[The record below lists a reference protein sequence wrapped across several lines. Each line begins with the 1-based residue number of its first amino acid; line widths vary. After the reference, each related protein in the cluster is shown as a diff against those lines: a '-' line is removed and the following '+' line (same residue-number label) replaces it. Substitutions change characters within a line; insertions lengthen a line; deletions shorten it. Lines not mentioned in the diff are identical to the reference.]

1 MRFRFRFPMF
11 GLSSLKASGTAA
23 KVAALALALSG
34 LGAQWVAAAPA
45 DKATRESELL
55 GMEETLQAS
64 EEQRR
69 KIEAEIETIK
79 ADRLRLNAALLDTA
93 TRVKNDETQVGS
105 LELQLRTMLGSEDAF
120 KRSLESRRTVIADVL
135 ASLQRMGRQPLPT
148 LLARPEDVLESI
160 RTSMLLGAVLPELR
174 AETEALAADLA
185 DLLALR
191 QSITNARD
199 GLARHAATLTVER
212 LRLSKLIE
220 AKHNLLAD
228 AEAAMQAERARAA
241 ELAKGAAS
249 LKDLIAKME
258 NEISA
263 SQRAADQAKK
273 AEVAQ
278 KLAAEADA
286 TEIQRKIDGG
296 AFKDASRLAPALPFA
311 EAKGLLPT
319 PVAGTVVK
327 VFGSPDGFGGSEKG
341 MSFRTVRQGSVV
353 SPADGWVSYAGP
365 YRTYGQL
372 LIINAGGG
380 YYVVLAGMSSVKV
393 DAGQFVLAG
402 EPVAFMDEKS
412 ARAAAAI
419 AAGVSG
425 PVLYVE
431 FRKDGIPIDPGPWWA
446 KSEMQKVSG

>member
-1 MRFRFRFPMF
+1 
-11 GLSSLKASGTAA
+11 
-23 KVAALALALSG
+23 
-34 LGAQWVAAAPA
+34 
-45 DKATRESELL
+45 
-55 GMEETLQAS
+55 
-64 EEQRR
+64 
-69 KIEAEIETIK
+69 
-79 ADRLRLNAALLDTA
+79 
-93 TRVKNDETQVGS
+93 
-105 LELQLRTMLGSEDAF
+105 MLGSEDAF

-249 LKDLIAKME
+249 LKELIAKME
-258 NEISA
+258 NEISS

-296 AFKDASRLAPALPFA
+296 AFKDASRLAPAVPFG

-327 VFGSPDGFGGSEKG
+327 GFGSPDGFGGSEKG
-341 MSFRTVRQGSVV
+341 MSFRTLRQGSVV
-353 SPADGWVSYAGP
+353 SPTDGWVSYAGP

-402 EPVAFMDEKS
+402 EPVAFMDDKS

-446 KSEMQKVSG
+446 KSEVQKVSG